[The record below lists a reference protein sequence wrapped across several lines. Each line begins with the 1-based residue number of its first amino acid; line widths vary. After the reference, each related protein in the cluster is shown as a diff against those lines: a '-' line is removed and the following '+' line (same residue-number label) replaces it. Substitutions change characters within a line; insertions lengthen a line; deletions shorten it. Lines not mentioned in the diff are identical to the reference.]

1 MNSSQLSLKTNKVD
15 TPLVQDK
22 DSELILSV
30 TELNRKVKSCLETNF
45 ATLWVKGEVSNFKT
59 PISGHFYFSLKDK
72 KSQVRAVMFKGN
84 NSRLVFRPEDG
95 MEVLVKARVS
105 LYEGT
110 GSYQLIC
117 EAMDPVGEGALKIQF
132 EQLKDKLKK
141 EGLFEAKHKK
151 PIPLFPSKIAIVTSP
166 TGAAIRD
173 ILNVIDRRFKGLGIT
188 IFPTMVQGE
197 SASRDIIRSIE
208 LANSVACKFDCM
220 IVARGGGSM
229 EDLWCFNDEQ
239 VARAIY
245 NSKIPIISGI
255 GHEID
260 FTISDFVA
268 DVRAPTPSAA
278 AMLVVKNKLDLEKE
292 LHSKKQALVHF
303 MQTKIKSIMDSLNKT
318 TTMLVHPKRKVLE
331 LSQKT
336 DDLYQRLEDAAVRNI
351 KDSKRLLNG
360 LIDILNSL
368 SPLKTLTRGYS
379 ITKNMDGVIVKS
391 IDSIKLGEKINSTV
405 AFGEIISEVKELKES
420 TWTLKQK

>member
-1 MNSSQLSLKTNKVD
+1 MNSSQLSLQKNKAD
-15 TPLVQDK
+15 TPPVQDK

-45 ATLWVKGEVSNFKT
+45 ATLWVKGEISNFKT

-72 KSQVRAVMFKGN
+72 KSQVRAVMFRGN

-117 EAMDPVGEGALKIQF
+117 ETMDPVGEGALKIQF

-166 TGAAIRD
+166 TGAAIKD
-173 ILNVIDRRFKGLGIT
+173 ILNVIDRRFKGLNIT

-197 SASRDIIRSIE
+197 SASKDIIRSIE

-245 NSKIPIISGI
+245 NSKIPIVSGI

-303 MQTKIKSIMDSLNKT
+303 MQTKVKSIMDNLNKT
-318 TTMLVHPKRKVLE
+318 ITMLVHPKRKVLE

-336 DDLYQRLEDAAVRNI
+336 DDLYQRLEDAVVRNI

-379 ITKNMDGVIVKS
+379 ITKNMDGGIVKS